1 MRISD
6 WSSDVCSS
14 DLALGYF
21 VSIPV
26 LGDFN
31 QTRIGYGGFASAT
44 YSLSDEFRLTAGGR
58 VSLERLTAAGQGA
71 AGPFTFRKSQTT
83 VDWKIGAEYDVAHRI
98 MVYGN
103 IQTGYKIGTA
113 SGTANVCKQYRSRWS
128 QKQYIKI
135 LKNEL
140 MNKCVQ

>member
-14 DLALGYF
+14 DLWNQEGGPVKLSAGGFGLRNRTHYNYGIALAVLPEALGYF

-58 VSLERLTAAGQGA
+58 VSRDRLTAAGQGA
-71 AGPFTFRKSQTT
+71 AGPFTFRKSQTP
-83 VDWKIGAEYDVAHRI
+83 VDWKHGAESEFAPRS
-98 MVYGN
+98 MVDRKRVG
-103 IQTGYKIGTA
+103 
-113 SGTANVCKQYRSRWS
+113 
-128 QKQYIKI
+128 
-135 LKNEL
+135 
-140 MNKCVQ
+140 

>member
-58 VSLERLTAAGQGA
+58 VSRDRLTAAGQGA

-83 VDWKIGAEYDVAHRI
+83 VDWKSGAEYDVAPRI
-98 MVYGN
+98 LVYGN
-103 IQTGYKIGTA
+103 IQTGNIPFGYSPDAGDPVDELT
-113 SGTANVCKQYRSRWS
+113 SS
-128 QKQYIKI
+128 QLLGFFGGFKTKPLEI
-135 LKNEL
+135 
-140 MNKCVQ
+140 

>member
-14 DLALGYF
+14 DLLAVLPEALGYF

-44 YSLSDEFRLTAGGR
+44 YLLSDEFRLTAGGR
-58 VSLERLTAAGQGA
+58 VSRDRLTAAGQGA

-83 VDWKIGAEYDVAHRI
+83 DDWKIGPEYDVSPPI

-103 IQTGYKIGTA
+103 IQTDRKRVVEGKRVEG
-113 SGTANVCKQYRSRWS
+113 K
-128 QKQYIKI
+128 
-135 LKNEL
+135 E
-140 MNKCVQ
+140 

>member
-14 DLALGYF
+14 DLLAVLPEALGYF

-58 VSLERLTAAGQGA
+58 VSRDRLTAAGQGA
-71 AGPFTFRKSQTT
+71 AGPFTFRKRDRKRVVAGKRVSVRVDLGGRRIIKKKNTT
-83 VDWKIGAEYDVAHRI
+83 
-98 MVYGN
+98 
-103 IQTGYKIGTA
+103 
-113 SGTANVCKQYRSRWS
+113 
-128 QKQYIKI
+128 
-135 LKNEL
+135 
-140 MNKCVQ
+140 

>member
-14 DLALGYF
+14 DLWNQTVGPVKLSAGGFWLRNRTHYNYGIALAVLPEALGYF

-44 YSLSDEFRLTAGGR
+44 YSMSDEFRLKAGGR
-58 VSLERLTAAGQGA
+58 APRDRRTAAGQGA
-71 AGPFTFRKSQTT
+71 AGT
-83 VDWKIGAEYDVAHRI
+83 VTRAEERRAGREGV
-98 MVYGN
+98 
-103 IQTGYKIGTA
+103 GTRRNRTSA
-113 SGTANVCKQYRSRWS
+113 DA
-128 QKQYIKI
+128 
-135 LKNEL
+135 
-140 MNKCVQ
+140 

>member
-14 DLALGYF
+14 DLLAVLPEALGYF

-58 VSLERLTAAGQGA
+58 VSRDRLTAAGQGA

-83 VDWKIGAEYDVAHRI
+83 VDWKIGAEYDVAPRI

-103 IQTGYKIGTA
+103 IQTGYKPVGLRPEARAPA
-113 SGTANVCKQYRSRWS
+113 SQPQHHK
-128 QKQYIKI
+128 
-135 LKNEL
+135 
-140 MNKCVQ
+140 